1 MRGQA
6 EECCFTT
13 CLILPSWSP
22 GGSCSASFF
31 SHGWL
36 IAQLPSPFSALVQSP
51 CSASALS
58 PLPTLLC
65 VLLLKN
71 NRYIRAQRRRGCLV
85 GSLSEPSSHFS
96 MLFHPSAS
104 EHPICHLF
112 PTLCLPH
119 PVCPSQHFCP
129 CAACPSSAPLIS
141 NFCCPPLHWIHILS
155 RQIISCP
162 LKSRLQGKNA
172 CHGDD
177 LLFKNSLND
186 AVTPPIL
193 FFFLPPLSTTAYYNT
208 FIVIFAHCTASVVL
222 LCAL

>member
-58 PLPTLLC
+58 LSPLPTLLC
-65 VLLLKN
+65 VLLPKN

-96 MLFHPSAS
+96 MSFHPSAS
-104 EHPICHLF
+104 KHPICHLF

-129 CAACPSSAPLIS
+129 CAACPSSS
-141 NFCCPPLHWIHILS
+141 NLQLLLPSSSLDSHSFQANYKLSFKIPPAK
-155 RQIISCP
+155 QTC
-162 LKSRLQGKNA
+162 
-172 CHGDD
+172 
-177 LLFKNSLND
+177 
-186 AVTPPIL
+186 
-193 FFFLPPLSTTAYYNT
+193 LPWWWP
-208 FIVIFAHCTASVVL
+208 FI
-222 LCAL
+222 